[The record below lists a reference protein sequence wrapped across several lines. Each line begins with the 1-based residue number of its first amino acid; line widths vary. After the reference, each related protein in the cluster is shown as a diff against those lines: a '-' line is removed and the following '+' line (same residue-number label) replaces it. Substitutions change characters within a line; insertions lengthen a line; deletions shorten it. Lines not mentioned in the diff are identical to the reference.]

1 VAALWVKVRSIDV
14 QADIPTRAMAADRGE
29 HDLGTRCHPRLSG
42 VGIEMLHWAKEPP
55 KPAGVVMHA
64 DRADPREDHRAGMT
78 LTNPDRERAALASL
92 VPDPEAVTIPALALG
107 LRKPDS
113 AALTHAGL
121 GIAVSGKCPTEVDR
135 SFLEH
140 LRRYRM
146 PPCQACDLFG
156 DGAV

>member
-1 VAALWVKVRSIDV
+1 MYFQDGA
-14 QADIPTRAMAADRGE
+14 
-29 HDLGTRCHPRLSG
+29 
-42 VGIEMLHWAKEPP
+42 
-55 KPAGVVMHA
+55 
-64 DRADPREDHRAGMT
+64 
-78 LTNPDRERAALASL
+78 
-92 VPDPEAVTIPALALG
+92 

-146 PPCQACDLFG
+146 PPGQACDLFG